1 MRYTRR
7 DIGKAALG
15 VLPAALFGG
24 RARIGWAQAGRPNS
38 RWAGVQVGLN
48 VPYNFG
54 KARIMPADEV
64 LSRCLQLGASA
75 IELRSQPVELAL
87 GSPPAVPEDAPG
99 TATADE
105 KAARKA
111 AQAAAAIPLRQWRS
125 AGVPGAAAQAFRKK
139 YEDAGVRIEIVK
151 FDNVY
156 TMADE
161 ELNFAFA
168 LAKALG
174 ARALSCEIDTDAA
187 MNGTARV
194 GQFADKHQMRV
205 GYHGHQETTPAHWE
219 HAFSQATFNG
229 ANLDIGHFVAGNN
242 TSPVPFL
249 KQYHDRITHIHVK
262 DRKMNK
268 GATPPFGQGDVPIK
282 EVLQTIRDNK
292 WNIQATIEFEYP
304 IPAGSNYMTENAK
317 CVEFCK
323 AALLG

>member
-1 MRYTRR
+1 MLYTRR
-7 DIGKAALG
+7 EIGKVALTA
-15 VLPAALFGG
+15 LPAVGLL
-24 RARIGWAQAGRPNS
+24 RADRAFAQAGRPNS

-54 KARIMPADEV
+54 GSRVMPADEV

-75 IELRSQPVELAL
+75 VELRSQPVEAAL
-87 GSPPAVPEDAPG
+87 GAPPPAPAAGRGATPEQQAAQRDAQ
-99 TATADE
+99 TAATAALQ
-105 KAARKA
+105 K
-111 AQAAAAIPLRQWRS
+111 WRAS
-125 AGVPGAAAQAFRKK
+125 MALGGAEGFRKK
-139 YEDAGVRIEIVK
+139 YEDAGVRIEILK

-156 TMADE
+156 AMTDA
-161 ELNFAFA
+161 ELDFAFG
-168 LAKALG
+168 LGKALG

-194 GQFADKHQMRV
+194 GRFADKHQLMI

-219 HAFSQATFNG
+219 HAFSQAKFNG

-268 GATPPFGQGDVPIK
+268 GATPPFGQGDVPIA

-317 CVEFCK
+317 CLEFCK
-323 AALLG
+323 NVLVG